1 MAEGSEGDNSD
12 GVVFIVIFAIIGT
25 LPLIC
30 GVVVLNR
37 WCGNP
42 FGSLRWCCQSPK
54 RSATSAAPQSWW
66 RDLITCRVC
75 FRLCQTAPK
84 RRKVASTTVTPEPGS
99 KSQSEGTASNVNMPL
114 LSF

>member
-12 GVVFIVIFAIIGT
+12 GIVFIVIFAIVGI
-25 LPLIC
+25 LLLIL
-30 GVVVLNR
+30 GVVVLFR

-66 RDLITCRVC
+66 RDLITCWVC
-75 FRLCQTAPK
+75 FRLCQTAPN
-84 RRKVASTTVTPEPGS
+84 RHKVVPTSVTSEPS
-99 KSQSEGTASNVNMPL
+99 SPPGTASNVNMPL